1 MFDLMSSQ
9 FQPNQPATP
18 LVSCIMPTRNRRRFV
33 GQSIW
38 YFLRQDYP
46 QKELIVLDDGEDS
59 VADLIPADE
68 HIRYV
73 RIERSLTLGAKRN
86 LGCELSRGALI
97 AHWDDDDWI
106 ASHRLRLQ
114 VAQLLAHDAHA
125 CGTRD
130 LLYYWPDAGQ
140 AWFYRYPEHE
150 RPWLAGCTLLYRRD
164 VWAAHPFPEINVG
177 EDTAF
182 VRQISPERLRA
193 VPDPSFYVGLIHSG
207 NTGAKNLRDPRW
219 QRRSMDEV
227 SQLLALDRTFYAE
240 LYQAGA
246 PNVRPRP
253 RPSNTVNVAAN
264 FDVSSGYGSM
274 AEYLVLGM
282 ARGGANVNVVP
293 LSLDL
298 RGMSGEF
305 QEQLR
310 RSRPFVE
317 GTLLY
322 FSWPRPDLERFRGAS
337 DLFINTMWETGRLP
351 AGWAEHLNGARAV
364 IVPTSFGARVCRE
377 SGVSVPVEVIPEGID
392 PAVYHYLERPERPG
406 LTTLTVGPLNDRKH
420 VPESIAA
427 WKQAFAGD
435 PHARLIIKTQY
446 NYQNYVPD
454 DPRISYVDTVETTR
468 GIAHWYRQAD
478 VLLALGNEGFGLPLV
493 EGMAT
498 GLPVIALNSEGQS
511 DVCQAAR
518 DYVLPVEPAGWQD
531 YHNNF
536 FGECGKRGVPSVADV
551 AARLRWVADHRD
563 EAQAMGRAASEWA
576 IKHRNVW
583 SKGLAMLDALEGHV
597 RPTRPLRRMHTFWI
611 PSWQGRC
618 GIAEYTAHLVNELPL
633 ARGVGQLPDLNGV
646 RVLHLQHEYSLF
658 DNAELTRRVQET
670 RLRGVPVV
678 ITEHSV
684 TNEMSAWERDADAL
698 VALTSRGTEMLRA
711 RWPAKRV
718 QMIPCGCPTWFP
730 KRKRKRGRVI
740 GAFGFM
746 ERHKGFW
753 KLLEVLRALPDT
765 ELLLFSYTKPSAA
778 EWEHCWTEAA
788 EGLPVRRETAYLP
801 TEEIARRL
809 AAEADILVFWYEPTA
824 QASASSAVTD
834 GLATGVPV
842 LTSSTNWFN
851 DLRDV
856 TYQPTDL
863 IEGVQRLLDDSAL
876 REQLTTAA
884 RDYCHEHSWPKTAE
898 RHLSLWQSL
907 EAQN

>member
-1 MFDLMSSQ
+1 
-9 FQPNQPATP
+9 
-18 LVSCIMPTRNRRRFV
+18 MPTRNRRRFV

-46 QKELIVLDDGEDS
+46 EKELLVLDDGEDS

-68 HIRYV
+68 RIRYV
-73 RIERSLTLGAKRN
+73 RIDRSLTLGAKRN

-106 ASHRLRLQ
+106 AAHRLRLQ
-114 VAQLLAHDAHA
+114 VAQLLAHDADA

-150 RPWLAGCTLLYRRD
+150 RPWLAGCTLLYRRE
-164 VWAAHPFPEINVG
+164 VWAAHPFPAINVG
-177 EDTAF
+177 EDSAF
-182 VRQISPERLRA
+182 VRQIPPERLRA
-193 VPDPSFYVGLIHSG
+193 VPDESFYVGLIHSG

-219 QRRSMDEV
+219 QRRSLDEV

-240 LYQAGA
+240 LYQQQGA
-246 PNVRPRP
+246 TQVRATHA
-253 RPSNTVNVAAN
+253 RPSNMVHVAAN

-298 RGMSGEF
+298 RGMSDEF
-305 QEQLR
+305 QERLH
-310 RSRPFVE
+310 RSKPFTD
-317 GTLLY
+317 GALIY
-322 FSWPRPDLERFRGAS
+322 FSWPRPDLARFRGVG
-337 DLFINTMWETGRLP
+337 DLFINTMWETGHLP
-351 AGWAEHLNGARAV
+351 AGWAEQLNAARAV
-364 IVPTSFGARVCRE
+364 IVPTTFCARVFRE
-377 SGVSVPVEVIPEGID
+377 SGVTVPLEVIPEGID

-406 LTTLTVGPLNDRKH
+406 LTTLTVGPVNDRKH
-420 VPESIAA
+420 VTKGVAA
-427 WKQAFAGD
+427 WKMAFAGD

-446 NYQNYVPD
+446 NYQNYAPD
-454 DPRISYVDTVETTR
+454 DPRISYVDAIETTR

-498 GLPVIALNSEGQS
+498 GLPVIALNSEGQA
-511 DVCQAAR
+511 DVCREAR
-518 DYVLPVEPAGWQD
+518 DCLLPVEPAEWQA
-531 YHNNF
+531 YQNSTYGRC
-536 FGECGKRGVPSVADV
+536 GERGVPSVADV
-551 AARLRWVADHRD
+551 ATRLRWVAEHRD
-563 EAQAMGRAASEWA
+563 EARGMGRAASEWA
-576 IKHRNVW
+576 IRHRSVW
-583 SKGLAMLDALEGHV
+583 AKGPAMLDALERHV
-597 RPTRPLRRMHTFWI
+597 RPARALRRMHTFWV

-618 GIAEYTAHLVNELPL
+618 GVAEYTAHLVKELPH

-658 DNAELTRRVQET
+658 DNAELTRRVQEA
-670 RLRGVPVV
+670 RLRGVPVA
-678 ITEHSV
+678 ITEHCV
-684 TNEMSAWERDADAL
+684 TNETSAWERDADAL
-698 VALTSRGTEMLRA
+698 VALTSRGTERLRA
-711 RWPAKRV
+711 RWPKKPV
-718 QMIPCGCPTWFP
+718 HMIPCGCPTWFP
-730 KRKRKRGRVI
+730 QRKRKRGRVI

-753 KLLEVLRALPDT
+753 KLLEVLRALPGT
-765 ELLLFSYTKPSAA
+765 ELLLFSHTKPSAA
-778 EWEHCWTEAA
+778 AWEHSWTEAA
-788 EGLPVRRETAYLP
+788 EGVPVRRESGYLP
-801 TEEIARRL
+801 SAEIARRL

-842 LTSSTNWFN
+842 LTSATNWFE
-851 DLRDV
+851 DVRDV

-863 IEGVQRLLDDSAL
+863 VEGVQCLLDDSAL
-876 REQLTTAA
+876 RERLTTAA

-907 EAQN
+907 EAHN